1 LFPFSLHFLLPRAC
15 SGEKCAVDSFVDF
28 GAIYTL
34 FACLLGFPTHFFFLH
49 LFSLLNYFPNFAVS
63 FYFGLQHVCVTDA
76 WLFCVVVNLVICV
89 SEGLLYIFEVVS
101 PSLDFV
107 FFSVLVQR
115 LAGKSISE
123 MTYFVSS
130 GM

>member
-1 LFPFSLHFLLPRAC
+1 M
-15 SGEKCAVDSFVDF
+15 
-28 GAIYTL
+28 
-34 FACLLGFPTHFFFLH
+34 
-49 LFSLLNYFPNFAVS
+49 
-63 FYFGLQHVCVTDA
+63 TDA